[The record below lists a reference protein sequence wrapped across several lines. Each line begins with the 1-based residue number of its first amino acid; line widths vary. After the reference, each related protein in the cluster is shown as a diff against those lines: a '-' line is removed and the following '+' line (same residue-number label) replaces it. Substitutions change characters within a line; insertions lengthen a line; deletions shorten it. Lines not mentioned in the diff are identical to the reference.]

1 VTEEA
6 PGVAERAAAALAIAG
21 VLGRGRTLEAALA
34 DRDVVARAGRARA
47 AVQALAYGAI
57 RFAPRMER
65 AVERLL
71 ARPWAEQGVEQQA
84 LLLLGLFQ
92 LEYGGVPAHAAVST
106 TVAAARVLGL
116 ARAAGF
122 VNAVL
127 RRYGRERDACIAEA
141 DRTLAGRTAHR
152 QWWVEAVTRDWG
164 EDSEAQLAANNLAP
178 PLWLRAHAART
189 TTDALA
195 QELEALGHAT
205 ARSAFAPRA
214 VQLLEPTDVRTLPP
228 FVAGRC
234 SVQDAAAQLAAP
246 LLALAPG
253 QRVLDA
259 CAAPGGKTC
268 HMLEEA
274 PEPASLV
281 ALDIDQERA
290 GRIEANLARLG
301 LQARVVIGDA
311 TRPKDWWDGTPF
323 ERVLLDAPCSG
334 TGVVRRHPDIKLLRR
349 AGDLGPMAARQAAL
363 LAALWPLLA
372 RGGRLL
378 YATCSVLRAENDA
391 VVTAFM
397 AGHPDAV
404 DITESAR
411 LILRAAPPAAGVGP
425 GFYLLPGAADTDG
438 FYYACLAK
446 A

>member
-1 VTEEA
+1 VTQDGA
-6 PGVAERAAAALAIAG
+6 GVAERAAAALAIASVVG
-21 VLGRGRTLEAALA
+21 HGRTLDSALA
-34 DRDVVARAGRARA
+34 DRDVVTRAGRARA
-47 AVQALAYGAI
+47 AVQALAYGTI
-57 RFAPRMER
+57 RFAPRLER
-65 AVERLL
+65 AAERLL
-71 ARPWAEQGVEQQA
+71 ARPWAEQGAEQQA

-92 LEYGGVPAHAAVST
+92 LEYGNVPAHAAVST
-106 TVAAARVLGL
+106 TVAAARALGL

-127 RRYGRERDACIAEA
+127 RRFGREREECLAAA

-152 QWWVEAVTRDWG
+152 QWWAEAVTRDWG
-164 EDSEAQLAANNLAP
+164 AAAEPQLAANNLAP
-178 PLWLRAHAART
+178 PLWLRAHAGRT

-195 QELEALGHAT
+195 AELDAPCRAT
-205 ARSAFAPRA
+205 ARAPFAPRA
-214 VQLLEPTDVRTLPP
+214 VQVIPPTDVRILPP
-228 FVAGRC
+228 FTAGRC

-259 CAAPGGKTC
+259 CAAPGGKAC
-268 HMLEEA
+268 HMLEEQ
-274 PEPASLV
+274 PALAALV
-281 ALDIDQERA
+281 ALDIDRERA
-290 GRIEANLARLG
+290 ARIEDNLARLG
-301 LQARVVIGDA
+301 LKARVVIGDA
-311 TRPKDWWDGTPF
+311 TRPRDWWDGTPF

-349 AGDLGPMAARQAAL
+349 PDDLPAMAARQAAL
-363 LAALWPLLA
+363 LTALWPLVA

-378 YATCSVLRAENDA
+378 YATCSVLRVENDA
-391 VVTAFM
+391 VVTAFL

>member
-1 VTEEA
+1 VTEA
-6 PGVAERAAAALAIAG
+6 GIGVAERAAAALAIAG
-21 VLGRGRTLEAALA
+21 VLGRGRTLEVALA

-57 RFAPRMER
+57 RFAPRLER

-71 ARPWAEQGVEQQA
+71 ARPWTEQGAEQQA

-92 LEYGGVPAHAAVST
+92 LEYGNVPAHAAVST
-106 TVAAARVLGL
+106 TVAAARALGL

-127 RRYGRERDACIAEA
+127 RRYGRERAECLAAA
-141 DRTLAGRTAHR
+141 DRTMAGRTAHR
-152 QWWVEAVTRDWG
+152 QWWVDAMTRDWG
-164 EDSEAQLAANNLAP
+164 EAAEAQLLANNLAP
-178 PLWLRAHAART
+178 PLWLRAHAGRVT
-189 TTDALA
+189 TEALA
-195 QELEALGHAT
+195 AELEALGRAT
-205 ARSAFAPRA
+205 ADCPFAPRA
-214 VQLLEPTDVRTLPP
+214 LRLLTPTDVRTLPA
-228 FVAGRC
+228 FAAGRC
-234 SVQDAAAQLAAP
+234 SVQDVAAQLAAP

-268 HMLEEA
+268 HMLEEQPA
-274 PEPASLV
+274 LASLV
-281 ALDIDQERA
+281 ALDVDRGRTA
-290 GRIEANLARLG
+290 RIEENLARLG
-301 LQARVVIGDA
+301 LEARVVIGDA
-311 TRPKDWWDGTPF
+311 TQPRDWWDGIPF

-349 AGDLGPMAARQAAL
+349 PDDLPAMAARQAAL
-363 LAALWPLLA
+363 LTALWPLLA

-378 YATCSVLRAENDA
+378 YATCSVLRVENDA
-391 VVTAFM
+391 LVTAFL
-397 AGHPDAV
+397 AEHPDAV